1 MKNLQP
7 SFYNSDNESKNNRFT
22 LNKDHLLKY
31 VIMFLVITVSTLVIP
46 TCGVLRSQAVT
57 VGLLGATTFAILDMS
72 YPKKIYIDSFH
83 SHSH

>member
-7 SFYNSDNESKNNRFT
+7 SFYNSDNEFKKVQ

-31 VIMFLVITVSTLVIP
+31 IIMFLVITVSTLVIP
-46 TCGVLRSQAVT
+46 TCGVLRSQAIT
-57 VGLLGATTFAILDMS
+57 VGLLGATTFVILDMS

-83 SHSH
+83 IDHSN